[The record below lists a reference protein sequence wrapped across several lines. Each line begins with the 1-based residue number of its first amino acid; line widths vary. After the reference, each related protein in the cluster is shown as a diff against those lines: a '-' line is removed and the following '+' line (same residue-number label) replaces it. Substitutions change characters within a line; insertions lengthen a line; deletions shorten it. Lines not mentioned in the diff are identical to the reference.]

1 MKAVL
6 IGAGGRGR
14 VYADYLFSD
23 KGVEIAA
30 VVEPHAGRRGSA
42 MNALKVPE
50 PLCFDSVEK
59 LWEKGKIA
67 DAAII
72 ASMDRD
78 HYAQAMKAMELGYDL
93 LLEKP
98 ISPSLEECLEI
109 AQKAEALGRKVAV
122 CHVLRFTPFFS
133 KLKELVDKKV
143 VGKIV
148 SIRHEE
154 NIGNY
159 HMAHSFVRGNWR
171 KKAESSPII
180 LQKSCHDMDIL
191 TWLVDSPAVSVSS
204 VGRLSYFV
212 KENAPEG
219 AAKRC
224 CDCNVKD
231 CRFRAETAYLPVLG
245 IWPATVVSLEQTE
258 EALLEALKTG
268 PYGRCVYHC
277 DNDVCDNQ
285 SSLFVFENGVQASF
299 VMSAFTNRICRT
311 IRILC
316 EDGEIEGC
324 DGDNMIRITRF
335 QKNGREGYS
344 VEELHT
350 AQTMS
355 GHGGG
360 DSALADEL
368 IQVISGE
375 KADSR
380 SSVARSVESH
390 IMAFG
395 AEESRLKGGEKID
408 LKAFRRR

>member
-14 VYADYLFSD
+14 VYADYLHNNR
-23 KGVEIAA
+23 GVEITA
-30 VVEPHAGRRGSA
+30 VVEPHAGRRESA
-42 MNALKVPE
+42 QKALKVPE
-50 PLCFDSVEK
+50 ALCFDSVEK
-59 LWEKGKIA
+59 LWDKGKVA

-78 HYAQAMKAMELGYDL
+78 HYAQAMKAMEQGYDL

-98 ISPSLEECLEI
+98 ISPSLSQCLEI
-109 AQKAEALGRKVAV
+109 AEKAEALSRKVAV

-133 KLKELVDKKV
+133 TLKSLVEKQV
-143 VGKIV
+143 VGKII

-154 NIGNY
+154 SIGNY

-171 KKAESSPII
+171 KKEESSPII

-191 TWLVDSPAVSVSS
+191 TWLTDSPAAFISS
-204 VGRLSYFV
+204 VGSLSYFK

-224 CDCNVKD
+224 CDCKVAD

-245 IWPATVVSLEQTE
+245 SWPATAVSLVQTK

-268 PYGRCVYHC
+268 PYGRCVFHC
-277 DNDVCDNQ
+277 DNDVCDSQ
-285 SSLFVFENGVQASF
+285 SSLIAFENGVQASF
-299 VMSAFTNRICRT
+299 IMSAFTNRICRT

-324 DGDNMIRITRF
+324 DADNVIRITRF
-335 QKNGREGYS
+335 GKNGVEGYG
-344 VEELHT
+344 VEEIHT
-350 AQTMS
+350 SRPVS

-360 DSALADEL
+360 DSALADEFMEVL
-368 IQVISGE
+368 SGE

-395 AEESRLKGGEKID
+395 AEESRLQNGERID